1 MTDAVWQIERR
12 RQQLGLSKAKLASL
26 AGVNQRYYYE
36 IAARSTTPRRDTLA
50 KLKTALA
57 RFEKGEPPKFPFQVY
72 RLCLGL
78 VCQAEG
84 MPVAEVLASDPGR
97 RATFDPVWKRAAD
110 LRGRALYVAHV
121 YCGIPQAQLA
131 AAAGLTN
138 AAVSLAMGRV
148 EDACEPDDDPL
159 FQLVETAIGGL

>member
-1 MTDAVWQIERR
+1 MTDEVWQIERR
-12 RQQLGLSKAKLASL
+12 RRQLGLSANKLAAL
-26 AGVNQRYYYE
+26 AGVNQSHYYRIIKREYD
-36 IAARSTTPRRDTLA
+36 PRRDTVA

-57 RFEKGEPPKFPFQVY
+57 RFEKGEPPKFPLLVY

-84 MPVAEVLASDPGR
+84 VPVAEVLASDPGR

-110 LRGRALYVAHV
+110 LRGRALYVAHA

>member
-1 MTDAVWQIERR
+1 M
-12 RQQLGLSKAKLASL
+12 L
-26 AGVNQRYYYE
+26 
-36 IAARSTTPRRDTLA
+36 
-50 KLKTALA
+50 
-57 RFEKGEPPKFPFQVY
+57 VY

-84 MPVAEVLASDPGR
+84 VPVAEVLASDPGR

-110 LRGRALYVAHV
+110 LRGRALYVAHA

>member
-1 MTDAVWQIERR
+1 MPG
-12 RQQLGLSKAKLASL
+12 LGLPGRGR
-26 AGVNQRYYYE
+26 AGGR
-36 IAARSTTPRRDTLA
+36 
-50 KLKTALA
+50 
-57 RFEKGEPPKFPFQVY
+57 
-72 RLCLGL
+72 
-78 VCQAEG
+78 
-84 MPVAEVLASDPGR
+84 VLASDPGR

-110 LRGRALYVAHV
+110 LRGRALYVAHA